1 VFDFELIKSLK
12 TFLRKN
18 DSIYLSENRLL
29 RFLFRMRGIERGSF
43 VSSLKNARLFLAFR
57 DACALLAK
65 KGVPVY
71 FYNRVGLKKDGF
83 QYSENAQ
90 NRMKKHLS
98 FPLMYENI
106 DKYEKDLKELFGDKY
121 SKEYVKEI
129 GRIPQ
134 VIQVGDYYC
143 HEDCKSRYINVVNGK
158 RITCFQPKEAK
169 RTIHIYG
176 RCGAFGYA
184 VEDSETLPSQIQK
197 ILVENGINDIK
208 VVNHGLWGGE
218 NDLIDSNFFKDSI
231 EFGQND
237 IVVFYRMHFDKRII
251 AKLEQLGL
259 WYHEIT
265 EDWHKYPEAKS
276 CFYDKPGH
284 MNAVGYRNAAKLIV
298 KDLIKHNFKNKEV
311 ASIMLDG
318 FTNRYLTA
326 YLKSSR
332 NVKFDEEIEEYLD
345 SIKAK
350 YPNDSINNAGAIV
363 MNCNPFTFGHRN
375 LVEFASEKV
384 ERLYIFVVEE
394 DKSFFKFDDRIEMVR
409 KGVSDLKNVVVIPS
423 GKFIISAFTF
433 PEYFMKDYVK
443 EKNFD
448 VSSDIQIFCKYIS
461 PALNIKT
468 RFAGEEPF
476 DPVTSNYNETMR
488 KILPE
493 YGMKFCE
500 IPRFKTETDEV
511 INATKVRELLKQ
523 KDLKK
528 LKEFVP
534 TSTLAILQEKYN
546 DN

>member
-1 VFDFELIKSLK
+1 M
-12 TFLRKN
+12 
-18 DSIYLSENRLL
+18 
-29 RFLFRMRGIERGSF
+29 LFRS
-43 VSSLKNARLFLAFR
+43 
-57 DACALLAK
+57 
-65 KGVPVY
+65 
-71 FYNRVGLKKDGF
+71 
-83 QYSENAQ
+83 
-90 NRMKKHLS
+90 
-98 FPLMYENI
+98 
-106 DKYEKDLKELFGDKY
+106 
-121 SKEYVKEI
+121 
-129 GRIPQ
+129 
-134 VIQVGDYYC
+134 
-143 HEDCKSRYINVVNGK
+143 
-158 RITCFQPKEAK
+158 
-169 RTIHIYG
+169 
-176 RCGAFGYA
+176 
-184 VEDSETLPSQIQK
+184 
-197 ILVENGINDIK
+197 
-208 VVNHGLWGGE
+208 
-218 NDLIDSNFFKDSI
+218 
-231 EFGQND
+231 
-237 IVVFYRMHFDKRII
+237 
-251 AKLEQLGL
+251 
-259 WYHEIT
+259 
-265 EDWHKYPEAKS
+265 HKYPDAKS

-468 RFAGEEPF
+468 RFVGEEPF

-500 IPRFKTETDEV
+500 IPRLKTETDEV